1 MKTEEISFSA
11 SEALRNGQEVLYLT
25 ERAVFRLTSSGVML
39 IEVAPGIDIEH
50 DVVAHMGF
58 RPLIAEEVKIMD
70 SRLFA
75 EGRMDIREEWLKS

>member
-1 MKTEEISFSA
+1 
-11 SEALRNGQEVLYLT
+11 
-25 ERAVFRLTSSGVML
+25 ML